1 VSVGSATN
9 QTFASEMT
17 SPLVLTTVTSKVV
30 GGVSLHETKK
40 NTVEIIDRNAMM
52 PI

>member
-9 QTFASEMT
+9 QTLASEMT
-17 SPLVLTTVTSKVV
+17 VPLVLTTVTSKVV

-40 NTVEIIDRNAMM
+40 NTIENIDINAM
-52 PI
+52 IAI